1 MIKKTIESFKNEGFI
16 KTIQKI
22 YLAIYY
28 WQKAFRR
35 NFIFFFH
42 KLKARNG
49 RYLKTI
55 HGNRMLLNIN
65 DVGISKELIL
75 TGIHEKNST
84 AYFKTIIK
92 EGMQIGEF
100 GANIGYYALL
110 ASNLVGN
117 NGKIYAFEPSPVNFK
132 ELEQNIALNKKESY
146 FNLINKGIGAENT
159 VMKFYISTKGNMS
172 SFIER
177 EESGEIKNIEVI
189 DVQVIKADDY
199 FKDKPLDFVRMDVEG
214 FETDIIKGMH
224 EILSRPGK
232 PAGLF
237 IEVHSELLH
246 RRNSSAGEF
255 VKHLAGYGYEVEKAF
270 YRGRADNQV
279 SSTAELLN
287 HKNLEKGY
295 WEAFFSMKTDNQW
308 QK

>member
-1 MIKKTIESFKNEGFI
+1 MIKKTIDSIKKEGFI
-16 KTIQKI
+16 KTIPKI

-35 NFIFFFH
+35 NFIFFFY

-55 HGNRMLLNIN
+55 HENRMLLNIN

-84 AYFKTIIK
+84 AYFKTILK

-110 ASNLVGN
+110 ASNLIGN
-117 NGKIYAFEPSPVNFK
+117 QGKIYAFEPSPVNFK
-132 ELEQNIALNKKESY
+132 ELKQNITLNKKESY
-146 FNLINKGIGAENT
+146 FNLINKGVGAENA

-172 SFIER
+172 SFIKR
-177 EESGEIKNIEVI
+177 EESGEIKNIKVI
-189 DVQVIKADDY
+189 DVEVIKADEY

-232 PAGLF
+232 PSGLF

-246 RRNSSAGEF
+246 KRNSSAGVF
-255 VKHLAGYGYEVEKAF
+255 IKLLAGYGYEVVKAF

-279 SSTAELLN
+279 SSTSELLN
-287 HKNLEKGY
+287 HKYLEKGY
-295 WEAFFSMKTDNQW
+295 WETFFRIITDNPL